1 MLSFVGLSV
10 SATVLFL
17 LGRCYAVYHW
27 QNLVFSSQAV
37 GFARMLSSVREVAAH
52 TEAAQVDCCGL
63 RTCCIS
69 WRRIVAGLNKK
80 NIMSVIGR
88 NEVWHCIRR
97 SLPQTANTWDKK
109 KTFFSGTDQ
118 DFEFG
123 YTLLSMENI
132 LCRTFWFDRPLLWSA
147 RHCPAPSLLR
157 DGCKEQGAKHTILLQ
172 KPKPRLHHSKDVGQ
186 QNGYIEMTLS
196 SSESGHW
203 ASESHLLCWRKETK
217 AVSSMFTTIIP
228 AESTLLWESTA
239 AFSPLW
245 IQRSVNFPQLRH
257 VSVSWVTLCPYCE
270 LQLCSPFTEEGS

>member
-80 NIMSVIGR
+80 SIMSVIWR

-97 SLPQTANTWDKK
+97 SLPQTLQICGTKRRH
-109 KTFFSGTDQ
+109 FFLAQ
-118 DFEFG
+118 IR
-123 YTLLSMENI
+123 TLNLVI
-132 LCRTFWFDRPLLWSA
+132 LCSA
-147 RHCPAPSLLR
+147 WKIYSAEPFGLTDHCCGLPGTAQLPPCSEMGAR
-157 DGCKEQGAKHTILLQ
+157 SKEQNTPYCFKNPNLDYTIL
-172 KPKPRLHHSKDVGQ
+172 KMK
-186 QNGYIEMTLS
+186 
-196 SSESGHW
+196 
-203 ASESHLLCWRKETK
+203 
-217 AVSSMFTTIIP
+217 VSRM
-228 AESTLLWESTA
+228 
-239 AFSPLW
+239 
-245 IQRSVNFPQLRH
+245 
-257 VSVSWVTLCPYCE
+257 VT
-270 LQLCSPFTEEGS
+270 

>member
-27 QNLVFSSQAV
+27 QNLVFSSQTV

-132 LCRTFWFDRPLLWSA
+132 LCKPFGLTDHCCGLPGTAQLPPCSEMGA
-147 RHCPAPSLLR
+147 RS
-157 DGCKEQGAKHTILLQ
+157 KEQNTPYCFKNPNLDYTIL
-172 KPKPRLHHSKDVGQ
+172 K
-186 QNGYIEMTLS
+186 M
-196 SSESGHW
+196 
-203 ASESHLLCWRKETK
+203 
-217 AVSSMFTTIIP
+217 
-228 AESTLLWESTA
+228 
-239 AFSPLW
+239 
-245 IQRSVNFPQLRH
+245 
-257 VSVSWVTLCPYCE
+257 
-270 LQLCSPFTEEGS
+270 